1 MKIVGKRGKIM
12 FKKIF
17 DPIDDII
24 STLALAV
31 IIVLT
36 VMNVF
41 FRFVLNSPI
50 AWAEEISVGLFI
62 WLVFVGMSSAMK
74 RENHI
79 GVDYFVNKM
88 PRPLKITAI
97 IIRALAIYSALFYV
111 LIYLGSTLTAQAQSK
126 VTPILAISYQYIDI
140 AVPIG
145 GVLTAIHFTRLLIRS
160 LKAELINKGGE

>member
-1 MKIVGKRGKIM
+1 MI
-12 FKKIF
+12 KKIF

-24 STLALAV
+24 ATLALAV
-31 IIVLT
+31 IISLT
-36 VMNVF
+36 VINVF
-41 FRFVLNSPI
+41 LRFVLNSPV

-74 RENHI
+74 RDNHI

-88 PRPLKITAI
+88 PRPLKISAI
-97 IIRALAIYSALFYV
+97 IIRALAIYAALIYV
-111 LIYLGSTLTAQAQSK
+111 LIYLGSSLTAQAHSK

-145 GVLTAIHFTRLLIRS
+145 GVLTAIHFTRLLIQS
-160 LKAELINKGGE
+160 LKAELKKEGGE

>member
-1 MKIVGKRGKIM
+1 MI
-12 FKKIF
+12 KKIF

-24 STLALAV
+24 ATLALAV
-31 IIVLT
+31 IISLT
-36 VMNVF
+36 VINVF
-41 FRFVLNSPI
+41 LRFVLNSPV
-50 AWAEEISVGLFI
+50 AWAEEVSVGLFI

-74 RENHI
+74 RDKHI

-97 IIRALAIYSALFYV
+97 IIRALAIYTALFYV
-111 LIYLGSTLTAQAQSK
+111 LIYLGSSLTAQAQSK

-145 GVLTAIHFTRLLIRS
+145 AFLTAIHFTRLLIRS
-160 LKAELINKGGE
+160 LKTELKKEGGE

>member
-1 MKIVGKRGKIM
+1 MI
-12 FKKIF
+12 KKIF

-24 STLALAV
+24 ATLALAV
-31 IIVLT
+31 IISLT
-36 VMNVF
+36 VINVF
-41 FRFVLNSPI
+41 LRFVLNSPV

-74 RENHI
+74 RDNHI

-88 PRPLKITAI
+88 PRPLKISAI
-97 IIRALAIYSALFYV
+97 IIRALAIYSALIYV
-111 LIYLGSTLTAQAQSK
+111 LIYLGSSLTAQAHSK

-145 GVLTAIHFTRLLIRS
+145 GGLTAIHFTRLLIQS
-160 LKAELINKGGE
+160 LKAELKKEGGE